1 MAPGV
6 GGQGQESG
14 LSQNPSCSLVG
25 EKGAQVSMQPFLN
38 SLLGSC

>member
-1 MAPGV
+1 MVGGV

-25 EKGAQVSMQPFLN
+25 EKGAQVSVQPFLI
-38 SLLGSC
+38 SVLGSC